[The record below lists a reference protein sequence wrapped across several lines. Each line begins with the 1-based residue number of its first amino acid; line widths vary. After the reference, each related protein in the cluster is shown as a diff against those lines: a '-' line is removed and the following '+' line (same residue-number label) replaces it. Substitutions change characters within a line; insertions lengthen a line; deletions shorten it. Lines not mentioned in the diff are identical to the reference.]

1 MKVEPATPDDAA
13 EIAALGRLLH
23 DSSSYADIPYNEEKV
38 VTLMRHLALGGD
50 NAVFVVRRNGEI
62 VGGIA
67 GSVAPQWFSDE
78 LLGFEYSFF
87 VEPGARNSG
96 AAVKL
101 LLAFK
106 NWCAA
111 RGAKKVRIGIT
122 TGIQEELTGKF
133 YRRMGFNDA
142 GTLFQW
148 ETRDGN

>member
-1 MKVEPATPDDAA
+1 MKVEVATPEDAT

-23 DSSSYADIPYNEEKV
+23 DTSSYADIPYNEAKV
-38 VTLMRHLALGGD
+38 VTLMQHLTQGGD
-50 NAVFVVRRNGEI
+50 NVVFVVRRDGEI

-78 LLGFEYSFF
+78 LLGYEFSFF
-87 VEPGARNSG
+87 VEPSARNSG

-106 NWCAA
+106 SWCKA

-122 TGIQEELTGKF
+122 TGIHEELTGKF
-133 YRRMGFNDA
+133 YRRMGFQDA
-142 GTLFQW
+142 GTLFQL
-148 ETRDGN
+148 EV